1 MIINK
6 TVLSDEL
13 TVPKRLSSTKNHI
26 HFLQTVLLLFFTL
39 SFVQLQAQ
47 DGWKQFRGSDR
58 SGVLTGTEFPEALPE
73 NGPELLWSLEVGNGF
88 PEVAVDGNVAYIFSS
103 DSIDGAN
110 EYLAAIKIESGEELW
125 KTKLDSIFFEVDGWG
140 HGPRA
145 TPAIADDMIYCLTG
159 YGKFIA
165 LKTKSGKIDWTIDL
179 PAEFGS
185 ALPRW
190 GFTSSPMLVD
200 DMVIVETGGT
210 ENRAFTAINQKS
222 GKIAWSKGVGI
233 TTYNSPAI
241 AEINGQTNI
250 VFANDTML
258 TSFNPKGEELWAFR
272 MPLRSPTAM
281 PVFIAP
287 NKFFVSSVSDVGGF
301 VVEINNNEA
310 KEISTSTTM
319 QNNWS
324 SSCYFDGYLYGF
336 SKAKLQCVSVETG
349 EMLWGKRG
357 YGKGSLIIVGDKL
370 VVMSDQGKV
379 IIVEAIPD
387 AYSEIASFQALQGKS
402 WTAPSY
408 VDGKLF
414 VRNLSTM
421 SCFKLSK

>member
-281 PVFIAP
+281 PVFISP

>member
-1 MIINK
+1 MITNK
-6 TVLSDEL
+6 TVLSDEF
-13 TVPKRLSSTKNHI
+13 TVPKRFSSTRNHI

-281 PVFIAP
+281 PVFISP

-408 VDGKLF
+408 VDGKIF

>member
-408 VDGKLF
+408 VDGKIF

>member
-210 ENRAFTAINQKS
+210 ENRAFTAFNQKS
-222 GKIAWSKGVGI
+222 GKITWSKGVGI

>member
-281 PVFIAP
+281 PVFISP

-408 VDGKLF
+408 VDGKIF